1 MTQEVVMTGYL
12 IRSKIKKRTIYIP
25 TVYLQHYSLFS
36 STCLILP
43 SSLSWEN

>member
-25 TVYLQHYSLFS
+25 TVYYSIIACFLQLV
-36 STCLILP
+36 
-43 SSLSWEN
+43 